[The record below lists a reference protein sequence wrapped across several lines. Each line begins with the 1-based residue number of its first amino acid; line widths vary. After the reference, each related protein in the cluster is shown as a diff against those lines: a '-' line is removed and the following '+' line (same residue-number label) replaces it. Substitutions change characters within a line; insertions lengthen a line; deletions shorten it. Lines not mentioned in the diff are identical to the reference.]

1 MSGPP
6 QGREARDR
14 DGSTLPLVAKGAWD
28 GGPRAQARIGRGP
41 PGTPPE
47 LGITCST
54 AGPATYD
61 RPMPADPV
69 VDLLD
74 QTWRS
79 TADACAGLTEADWE
93 AATDCTGWTVRDQLS
108 HVIGTE
114 LSLGGHPSPP
124 PVDPVP
130 GHVRN
135 SFGESNE
142 AWIEER
148 RSRPGAAV
156 LAEFTEVTRR
166 RVDELTAMSEERFE
180 KVGPSP
186 VGEVPYRQFMWTRA
200 FDSWV
205 HEQDLRR
212 ALGRSGDRDGAA
224 EALTLDRVVS
234 AMGYVLG
241 RQVKPAEGTTVVWEI
256 TGPLARV
263 VSIGIESGRGVVLED
278 RPPQPTAQL
287 TLGAET
293 FWRLGC
299 GRIDPAAALADG
311 SVELAGDADLGT
323 AVVTAMN
330 FMF

>member
-1 MSGPP
+1 VPP
-6 QGREARDR
+6 RHGAARRIRGRA
-14 DGSTLPLVAKGAWD
+14 L
-28 GGPRAQARIGRGP
+28 
-41 PGTPPE
+41 
-47 LGITCST
+47 
-54 AGPATYD
+54 YD

-79 TADACAGLTEADWE
+79 TADACAGLAEADWE
-93 AATDCTGWTVRDQLS
+93 AATDCAGWTVRDQLS

-135 SFGESNE
+135 PFGALNE

-156 LAEFTEVTRR
+156 LAEFCEVTGR
-166 RVDELTAMSEERFE
+166 RVAELTAMSEARFE
-180 KVGPSP
+180 EVGPSP

-205 HEQDLRR
+205 HEQDVRR
-212 ALGRSGDRDGAA
+212 AVGRPGDRDGAA
-224 EALTLDRVVS
+224 EELTLDRVAS
-234 AMGYVLG
+234 AMGYVVG
-241 RQVKPAEGTTVVWEI
+241 RQVKPPEGTTVVWEV

-263 VSIGIESGRGVVLED
+263 VAIGIESGRGVVLEG
-278 RPPQPTAQL
+278 RPPAPTVQL
-287 TLGAET
+287 TLDAET
-293 FWRLGC
+293 FWRLGL
-299 GRIDPAAALADG
+299 GRIDPAAALAGG
-311 SVELAGDADLGT
+311 SLRLAGDADLGA
-323 AVVTAMN
+323 AVVAAMN

>member
-1 MSGPP
+1 
-6 QGREARDR
+6 
-14 DGSTLPLVAKGAWD
+14 
-28 GGPRAQARIGRGP
+28 
-41 PGTPPE
+41 
-47 LGITCST
+47 
-54 AGPATYD
+54 
-61 RPMPADPV
+61 
-69 VDLLD
+69 
-74 QTWRS
+74 
-79 TADACAGLTEADWE
+79 
-93 AATDCTGWTVRDQLS
+93 VRDQLS

-135 SFGESNE
+135 PFGESNE

-212 ALGRSGDRDGAA
+212 ALRRPGDRDGAA